1 MFSRRS
7 MPRLSPTSAAGTS
20 PSRPAGARYPNS
32 ISSAWSRRARSSSR
46 MLFRSVRAQTRMSRW
61 YTFSGP
67 TTSPASTASSS
78 SSNAAPRVGLS
89 CGRTPRPASKSVRSA
104 RKLVS
109 ATNPYAYGRK
119 PDGIGERRESDYWF
133 ELETMSQSLGGR
145 RWWFMCQRHLTAGP
159 VLGRRRIDVVT
170 SHRMGVGVFA
180 RRPGGLG
187 ERVLPAEPV
196 PVVDGEGK
204 RENVGTVA
212 DRRHIGGGWQ
222 AIRTTLTLEQLYN
235 GWMLRIRGVAR
246 LPQHRRDRQRG
257 ETNAELQPDRH
268 RVV

>member
-109 ATNPYAYGRK
+109 ATNPYVHGRK

-133 ELETMSQSLGGR
+133 ELETMSQIL
-145 RWWFMCQRHLTAGP
+145 
-159 VLGRRRIDVVT
+159 
-170 SHRMGVGVFA
+170 
-180 RRPGGLG
+180 RRPAMVVYVPTAPDGRPCAAGG
-187 ERVLPAEPV
+187 V
-196 PVVDGEGK
+196 
-204 RENVGTVA
+204 
-212 DRRHIGGGWQ
+212 
-222 AIRTTLTLEQLYN
+222 
-235 GWMLRIRGVAR
+235 
-246 LPQHRRDRQRG
+246 
-257 ETNAELQPDRH
+257 
-268 RVV
+268 

>member
-109 ATNPYAYGRK
+109 ATNPYVYGRK

-133 ELETMSQSLGGR
+133 ELETMSQSFGGR

-159 VLGRRRIDVVT
+159 VRQEPYRRRHVSSHGRRRIRAPSRRAWRT
-170 SHRMGVGVFA
+170 CPSSRAGPSSRRRRKA
-180 RRPGGLG
+180 R
-187 ERVLPAEPV
+187 E
-196 PVVDGEGK
+196 
-204 RENVGTVA
+204 
-212 DRRHIGGGWQ
+212 
-222 AIRTTLTLEQLYN
+222 
-235 GWMLRIRGVAR
+235 
-246 LPQHRRDRQRG
+246 RRDGR
-257 ETNAELQPDRH
+257 
-268 RVV
+268 